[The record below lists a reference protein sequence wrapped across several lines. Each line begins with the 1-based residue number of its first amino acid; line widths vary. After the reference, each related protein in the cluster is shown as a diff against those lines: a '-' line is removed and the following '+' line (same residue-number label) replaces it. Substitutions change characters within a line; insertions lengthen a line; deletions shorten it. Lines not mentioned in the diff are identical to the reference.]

1 MPIVF
6 TELLQY
12 LLPISSLQVKILLEF
27 SRSSKRTVESI
38 QQRIAVEKELGA
50 RELKAALDE
59 NARIRA
65 ELEGLQREESSQHQQ
80 LAAQKFVTGE

>member
-1 MPIVF
+1 
-6 TELLQY
+6 
-12 LLPISSLQVKILLEF
+12 
-27 SRSSKRTVESI
+27 
-38 QQRIAVEKELGA
+38 VEKELGA